1 MLRGRRLGLGVVLR
15 GAECLL
21 LGGLVDLRLFES
33 TLGRCPSDHGFIK
46 RLVSLISLLLSRSNI
61 GRILGKFLL
70 CILQSLLLYESLCL
84 GVINLLLTLS
94 GLFLRCLKLGA
105 LLVDDLLCGRHVTL
119 GGFDLVFGF
128 GNFSVCL
135 GEILLC

>member
-1 MLRGRRLGLGVVLR
+1 M
-15 GAECLL
+15 
-21 LGGLVDLRLFES
+21 
-33 TLGRCPSDHGFIK
+33 
-46 RLVSLISLLLSRSNI
+46 
-61 GRILGKFLL
+61 
-70 CILQSLLLYESLCL
+70 QSLLLYESLCL

-94 GLFLRCLKLGA
+94 GLLLRCLKLGA
-105 LLVDDLLCGRHVTL
+105 LLVDDLLCGRHVAL

>member
-15 GAECLL
+15 GVEGLL
-21 LGGLVDLRLFES
+21 LGSRVALRLFES
-33 TLGRCPSDHGFIK
+33 TLGRRLGCRGFIK
-46 RLVSLISLLLSRSNI
+46 RLMSLVSLFLSRSNI

-94 GLFLRCLKLGA
+94 GLLFRCLKLGA
-105 LLVDDLLCGRHVTL
+105 LLVDDLLCGRHVAL